1 VPGPP
6 GRSHDDRSATSSL
19 FKTAAAV
26 VGYSTSGLEAT
37 TATEPV
43 LCINCHA
50 EVFLGLPGQPN
61 IEPFSRAVH
70 GLHARQID
78 PATNQTLDAATTR
91 AACYGCH
98 PGTTSQCLR
107 GVMGNLT
114 NAAGAHLIEC
124 QSCHGNLSNL
134 ATSTRKPWFD
144 EPNCQA
150 CHSGTAVTN
159 SGQIVY
165 NTVFTSGT
173 TMRVAA
179 DQTFASNPNTP
190 ATGESLFRFSSG
202 HGGLQCESC
211 HGSTH
216 AEYPTSNVNDNV
228 QSTALQGHTGVVA
241 ECATCHSTV
250 PNTVTGGPH
259 GMHPIGSSWVSTH
272 QGVADSSGATQCQV
286 CHGTDYRGTVLS
298 KTLADRTLAGRSF
311 PAGTVIGCY
320 SCHNGPGG
328 G

>member
-1 VPGPP
+1 MAPI
-6 GRSHDDRSATSSL
+6 
-19 FKTAAAV
+19 
-26 VGYSTSGLEAT
+26 
-37 TATEPV
+37 PV

-50 EVFLGLPGQPN
+50 EVFLGLPGQPG
-61 IEPFSRAVH
+61 IENEAHAMHSLH
-70 GLHARQID
+70 GRQID
-78 PATNQTLDAATTR
+78 PATGQSLDTATTR
-91 AACYGCH
+91 AACYRCH
-98 PGTTSQCLR
+98 PGSTSQCLR

-114 NAAGAHLIEC
+114 DASGNHLIEC
-124 QSCHGNLSNL
+124 QSCHGNLT
-134 ATSTRKPWFD
+134 AMAASTRKPWFD

-150 CHSGTAVTN
+150 CHTGTAVTN
-159 SGQIVY
+159 NGQIVY

-173 TMRVAA
+173 TMRVAV
-179 DQTFASNPNTP
+179 DQTFATNPNTP

-202 HGGLQCESC
+202 HGGLQCEAC

-228 QSTALQGHTGVVA
+228 QSTNLQGHTGVLV
-241 ECATCHSTV
+241 ECATCHATV
-250 PNTVTGGPH
+250 PSTVTGGPH
-259 GMHPIGSSWVSTH
+259 GMHPVGASWVSSH
-272 QGVADSSGATQCQV
+272 QGAAEAGTTACQI
-286 CHGTDYRGTVLS
+286 CHGTDYRGTILS

>member
-1 VPGPP
+1 
-6 GRSHDDRSATSSL
+6 
-19 FKTAAAV
+19 
-26 VGYSTSGLEAT
+26 
-37 TATEPV
+37 
-43 LCINCHA
+43 
-50 EVFLGLPGQPN
+50 
-61 IEPFSRAVH
+61 
-70 GLHARQID
+70 
-78 PATNQTLDAATTR
+78 
-91 AACYGCH
+91 
-98 PGTTSQCLR
+98 
-107 GVMGNLT
+107 MGNLT
-114 NAAGAHLIEC
+114 DASGAHLIEC

-150 CHSGTAVTN
+150 CHTGTAVTN

-165 NTVFTSGT
+165 NSVFTSGT

-179 DQTFASNPNTP
+179 DQTFATNPNTP

-202 HGGLQCESC
+202 HGGLQCEAC

-228 QSTALQGHTGVVA
+228 QSTNLQGHTGVLV
-241 ECATCHSTV
+241 ECATCHATV
-250 PNTVTGGPH
+250 PSTVTGGPH
-259 GMHPIGSSWVSTH
+259 GLHPVGASWVSAH
-272 QGVADSSGATQCQV
+272 PSAAESGGTTQCQV
-286 CHGTDYRGTVLS
+286 CHGTDYRGTILS

-311 PAGTVIGCY
+311 LAGTVIGCY